1 MARALLML
9 LVWNLFFNLV
19 GPTIRGTM
27 VDERTEVNYCWG
39 GGE

>member
-9 LVWNLFFNLV
+9 LVWGVFFNLV
-19 GPTIRGTM
+19 GPTIRGALF
-27 VDERTEVNYCWG
+27 DERTEVNSTWK